1 MIGFHKPTLPA
12 PDDYVFDVIDMLLT
26 NGRTS
31 RLYKK
36 LVQEQQL
43 ATSVSAFSAPGS
55 RYPNLFIINASP
67 RAPHTVAEVENAI
80 YQELD
85 RLKKEP
91 MTANELQQVLNHLE
105 YQESSQMSS
114 NSGLA
119 RNLTEYEAVAGSW
132 RYLIEH
138 RQKVAQ
144 ITAADVMRV
153 AKQYFTRENRN
164 VGFITK
170 K

>member
-1 MIGFHKPTLPA
+1 
-12 PDDYVFDVIDMLLT
+12 
-26 NGRTS
+26 
-31 RLYKK
+31 
-36 LVQEQQL
+36 
-43 ATSVSAFSAPGS
+43 
-55 RYPNLFIINASP
+55 
-67 RAPHTVAEVENAI
+67 VAEVEEAI
-80 YQELD
+80 YEELE

-91 MTANELQQVLNHLE
+91 MTEKELQQILNQLE
-105 YQESSQMSS
+105 FEESRQMAS
-114 NSGLA
+114 NGGLA

-153 AKQYFTRENRN
+153 AKQYFTRQNRN

-170 K
+170 GE